1 MTYSKRLSRLE
12 ARSALREPI
21 EQMLIFTTF
30 VAPDGSAVADYV
42 ILDEEGITIRRRFDE
57 SAEGFIER
65 VRAEVRLIHKNKNVR
80 GKAPVRAIVIQTN
93 WYCSQSTAGTK
104 AIRAELKGRV
114 S

>member
-1 MTYSKRLSRLE
+1 MSYEKRLSRLE

-42 ILDEEGITIRRRFDE
+42 ILDEEGITIRRRYG
-57 SAEGFIER
+57 EGPAAFIER
-65 VRAEVRLIHKNKNVR
+65 VTAEVRLIHKNSNARRKP
-80 GKAPVRAIVIQTN
+80 PVRSIVIQTN
-93 WYCSQSTAGTK
+93 WYCSQSTAGTN